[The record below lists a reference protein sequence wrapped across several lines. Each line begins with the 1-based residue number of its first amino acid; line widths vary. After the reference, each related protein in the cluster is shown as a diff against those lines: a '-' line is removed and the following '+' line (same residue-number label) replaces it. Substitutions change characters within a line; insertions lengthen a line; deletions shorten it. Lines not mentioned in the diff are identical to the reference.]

1 MKKTIQISPH
11 GIFEKVEEDKSR
23 VVQIC
28 DAAAFAAVVAD
39 WERRGRPKIL
49 LDYLHKRGEAAGW
62 IVALRADPAEGL
74 LGDVEYTPPG
84 AQAVAEKLYRFPS
97 ADWLV
102 SADGRPFQLRTV
114 GLTNTPNIPV
124 RPVSNSAPEAGSTQT
139 PTQKEKP
146 KMEAIKKKLGLP
158 PEADEA
164 AVEAAIQALLDQA
177 AAAQAAATNAKAQTV
192 AVANA
197 ARIQNSEAFIAAYCQ
212 APEAAEA
219 VLASLKPAA
228 APAADAPRRIV
239 NSAGAQAPAQ
249 AAAAA
254 ARKFASRDEAKAAL
268 AKVPVGQ
275 RKAFFAEH
283 ASDFE
288 A

>member
-1 MKKTIQISPH
+1 MKKTIQISPY

-23 VVQIC
+23 VAQLC

-62 IVALRADPAEGL
+62 IVALRVDPAEGL

-84 AQAVAEKLYRFPS
+84 AQAVADKLYRYPS
-97 ADWLV
+97 ADWYIG
-102 SADGRPFQLRTV
+102 ADGRPFQLRTV
-114 GLTNTPNIPV
+114 GLTNTPNIPA
-124 RPVSNSAPEAGSTQT
+124 RPISNSAPEAGN
-139 PTQKEKP
+139 PKQKEKP

-164 AVEAAIQALLDQA
+164 AVEAAVQALLDQI
-177 AAAQAAATNAKAQTV
+177 AAAQTAATNAKAQTV
-192 AVANA
+192 AAANA

-212 APEAAEA
+212 APDAAEA
-219 VLASLKPAA
+219 VLAALKPSA
-228 APAADAPRRIV
+228 APAAEAPRRVV
-239 NSAGAQAPAQ
+239 NSAGSQAPAQ

-275 RKAFFAEH
+275 RSKFYADHQA
-283 ASDFE
+283 DFE

>member
-23 VVQIC
+23 VVQLC

-97 ADWLV
+97 ADWMLG
-102 SADGRPFQLRTV
+102 SDGRPFQLRTV
-114 GLTNTPNIPV
+114 ALTNTPNIPV

-146 KMEAIKKKLGLP
+146 KMEAIKKLLGLP

-164 AVEAAIQALLDQA
+164 AVEAAVQALLDKNA
-177 AAAQAAATNAKAQTV
+177 EAQAAATNAKAQS
-192 AVANA
+192 AAAANS
-197 ARIQNSEAFIAAYCQ
+197 ARIQNSEAFVAAYVQ
-212 APEAAEA
+212 APDAVEAA
-219 VLASLKPAA
+219 LAALKPAA
-228 APAADAPRRIV
+228 APAAPAVQRIV
-239 NSAGAQAPAQ
+239 NSAAANAPAP
-249 AAAAA
+249 ALAA

>member
-23 VVQIC
+23 VAQLC

-124 RPVSNSAPEAGSTQT
+124 RPVSNSAAVADEQNPQ
-139 PTQKEKP
+139 QKEKP

-164 AVEAAIQALLDQA
+164 AVEAAVQALLDQA

-197 ARIQNSEAFIAAYCQ
+197 ARIQNSQAFIAAYVQ
-212 APEAAEA
+212 APDAVDAA
-219 VLASLKPAA
+219 LAALKPPA
-228 APAADAPRRIV
+228 APAAEAPRRVV

-254 ARKFASRDEAKAAL
+254 ARKFASKDEARAAL

-283 ASDFE
+283 QSSFE
-288 A
+288 D

>member
-23 VVQIC
+23 VAQLC

-124 RPVSNSAPEAGSTQT
+124 RPVSNSAPEAGN
-139 PTQKEKP
+139 PKQKEKP
-146 KMEAIKKKLGLP
+146 KMEAIKKLLGLP

-164 AVEAAIQALLDQA
+164 AVEAAIQALLDKSA
-177 AAAQAAATNAKAQTV
+177 EAQAAATNAKAQTV

-219 VLASLKPAA
+219 VLASLKPSA
-228 APAADAPRRIV
+228 APAAEAPRRVV